1 MLKIDNCMSFSND
14 VRQPERGC
22 HVLKATSYARKVP
35 VVHDAEDWEGYILLV
50 LKALRSADK
59 ANWHH
64 RMVARVSRFGVS
76 AMPFLILHRP
86 LM

>member
-1 MLKIDNCMSFSND
+1 MCYDSND
-14 VRQPERGC
+14 VLQPERGC

-35 VVHDAEDWEGYILLV
+35 VVHDPEDWEEYILLV

-64 RMVARVSRFGVS
+64 RMVARVSNIGVRL
-76 AMPFLILHRP
+76 PCLF
-86 LM
+86 